1 MFRRQIAAGSPIWWP
16 GSVVEYFF
24 EYIFINRACSAKIG
38 YCQSTVARNK
48 DRQRPRAFFGM
59 MKLLLEHINV
69 ILPAGAL
76 LLLAAVFSCSE
87 TAIFSLTRT
96 DLLYFRKSQS
106 RREVTVARLREM
118 GRPLLIVILLFNMA
132 CTTLVFILS
141 SVLLATIARRS
152 GGAVA
157 LACAPAPLLLVAYA
171 GEVMPK
177 MIGRTFNR
185 SLAPVL
191 GTFLLPL
198 VQTLLPAV
206 AVLQKLVILPAAR
219 LIGRPQSPE
228 GLSLG
233 ELRELLALSQTEG
246 MIDVGENQL
255 IERVL
260 RLGELRV
267 RHVMVPRVNMVS
279 FDIARPIE
287 ELRELFLRTH
297 LSKIPVFDRQIDN
310 ILGVVYAKE
319 LLLEK
324 PTTTAALKALL
335 KPVQF
340 VPELQTVGRLLNT
353 FRDNHIQMAI
363 SVDEFG
369 GVAGLVSI
377 EDVVEQLIGDISE
390 PGDPVSD
397 RLEPAGPDEWT
408 ASGDVSLLD
417 CAELLS
423 GRNASRRAATLGGLI
438 YAELGRVPRPGDS
451 VRLPNVR
458 LTVETMRGPRVGRVR
473 ISLADK
479 AETLSGADH
488 LPPDADSVS
497 DGHQPGGGQ

>member
-1 MFRRQIAAGSPIWWP
+1 MSNIGGDEKHAPAALG
-16 GSVVEYFF
+16 
-24 EYIFINRACSAKIG
+24 
-38 YCQSTVARNK
+38 
-48 DRQRPRAFFGM
+48 FFGM
-59 MKLLLEHINV
+59 MKLLLDHINV
-69 ILPAGAL
+69 ILPAGAT

-87 TAIFSLTRT
+87 TAIFSLTRA
-96 DLLYFRKSQS
+96 DILYFRKSRS
-106 RREVTVARLREM
+106 RREATVARLRDM
-118 GRPLLIVILLFNMA
+118 GRSLLIVILLFNMA
-132 CTTLVFILS
+132 CTTLVFIFS
-141 SVLLATIARRS
+141 SVLLASIARQS

-157 LACAPAPLLLVAYA
+157 LACAPAPLLLVAYV

-185 SLAPVL
+185 SLAPVFAAL
-191 GTFLLPL
+191 LLPL
-198 VQTLLPAV
+198 VRTLLPAV
-206 AVLQKLVILPAAR
+206 SVLQKLVILPAAR

-267 RHVMVPRVNMVS
+267 RHVMVPRVNMVG
-279 FDIARPIE
+279 FDIGRPSE
-287 ELRELFLRTH
+287 DLRELLLRTH
-297 LSKIPVFDRQIDN
+297 LSRIPVYDQQIDS
-310 ILGVVYAKE
+310 ILGVVDAKA

-324 PTTTAALKALL
+324 PASTVALKALL

-340 VPELQTVGRLLNT
+340 VPELQSVGRLLNT

-363 SVDEFG
+363 VVDEFG

-377 EDVVEQLIGDISE
+377 EDVVEQLIGEISE
-390 PGDPVSD
+390 PGDPVNE

-473 ISLADK
+473 ICVADK
-479 AETLSGADH
+479 AETLSPTSGSPPEDH
-488 LPPDADSVS
+488 PDSGV
-497 DGHQPGGGQ
+497 GKPGSLQ